1 MPGLLITDEEAIEIG
16 KQQLSRAFYD
26 MDTARNL
33 GLYRIS
39 YNKANWLSKVI
50 YMAECYQK
58 LTKEKADATVP
69 HKRDCN

>member
-16 KQQLSRAFYD
+16 KQQLSRACYD

-33 GLYRIS
+33 GLYRIA
-39 YNKANWLSKVI
+39 YNKANWLSKII

-58 LTKEKADATVP
+58 LIKEKTDATVS
-69 HKRDCN
+69 HQ